1 MNTTPASAGRWDI
14 LCSDAIMYGF
24 DMGIIVLFIFPNYF
38 KATLGKIIHGNLFT
52 DIYTRFSVI

>member
-1 MNTTPASAGRWDI
+1 MNKHRLPAGRWKI
-14 LCSDAIMYGF
+14 LCSDVIMYDF
-24 DMGIIVLFIFPNYF
+24 DMVIIVLFIFPNYF